1 MTTAE
6 FLVCELLACGELD
19 INFMFDRLTDT
30 DFVTKA
36 LQDLKDCGAEINAN
50 SWWYR
55 AIELAIY
62 QVFGEDKINDFEIF
76 ANCLG
81 SYIQFLG
88 KAKKI
93 RGFKSKVAE
102 FEELTGFSIQH

>member
-6 FLVCELLACGELD
+6 FLACELLACGKLD
-19 INFMFDRLTDT
+19 IDFMFDKLTDS
-30 DFVTKA
+30 DFITKA
-36 LQDLKDCGAEINAN
+36 LQDLKDGGAEINAN
-50 SWWYR
+50 SLWYR

-62 QVFGEDKINDFEIF
+62 QVFGEDKINDFEIS

-81 SYIQFLG
+81 SYVQFVG
-88 KAKKI
+88 NAKKI